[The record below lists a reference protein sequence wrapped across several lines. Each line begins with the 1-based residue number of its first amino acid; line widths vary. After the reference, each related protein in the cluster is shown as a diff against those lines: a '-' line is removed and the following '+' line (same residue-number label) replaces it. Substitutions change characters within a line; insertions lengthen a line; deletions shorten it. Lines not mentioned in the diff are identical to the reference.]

1 MSSIPCNDEKNR
13 FLNIFPCKF
22 WKQAA
27 RKQGSLFCTQSQTC
41 RTHAD
46 DYNRVKL
53 KEIEDVEGSDYIN
66 ASYLNV
72 NWYSNKVLYINY
84 IMNNIIMQG
93 YYKQKAYI
101 AAQGK
106 QWKLYEHDQKLTQ
119 YHGVYICRSPAKFV
133 GGFLENDLGTE
144 ATNNRDAYEM
154 LRRESKLSNSCYS
167 SCISQ
172 TCLCYCL
179 SRKSAS
185 VTGLITRTTH
195 SLLVMISPSPS
206 QAQFPSLIL
215 SSENDDQKCMYL
227 ATCCLI

>member
-1 MSSIPCNDEKNR
+1 M
-13 FLNIFPCKF
+13 
-22 WKQAA
+22 
-27 RKQGSLFCTQSQTC
+27 
-41 RTHAD
+41 
-46 DYNRVKL
+46 KL

-72 NWYSNKVLYINY
+72 NWYSKKVLYINY

-106 QWKLYEHDQKLTQ
+106 QWKLHVIIKHGQKLTQ
-119 YHGVYICRSPAKFV
+119 HCHGVYICRSPAKFV
-133 GGFLENDLGTE
+133 GGFLEDDLGTE

-154 LRRESKLSNSCYS
+154 LRRESKLSNSYYS

-172 TCLCYCL
+172 TCLCYNFL
-179 SRKSAS
+179 SRKSVS

-195 SLLVMISPSPS
+195 SLLAMISPSPS

-215 SSENDDQKCMYL
+215 SSETWRSKVYASSFILCMFWYS
-227 ATCCLI
+227 